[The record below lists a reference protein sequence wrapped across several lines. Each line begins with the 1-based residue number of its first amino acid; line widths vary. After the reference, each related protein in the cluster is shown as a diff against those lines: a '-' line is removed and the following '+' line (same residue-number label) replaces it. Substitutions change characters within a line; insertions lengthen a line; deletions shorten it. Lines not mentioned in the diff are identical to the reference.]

1 MIDVKLKQ
9 WRLGVPRA
17 LFYYYYAPWWE
28 SFLQAL
34 GAEVVVSPP
43 TSKEIMD
50 LGVSLAVAEACLPV
64 KVYYGHAAW
73 LAPRVE
79 ALFVPR
85 LVSVEKKCFICPK
98 LMGLPDMLRAAIK
111 NCPPVIDATVDLA
124 RRPEEGL
131 RAAIRA
137 TARALGAGS
146 REALKAAALA
156 GARYRE
162 WLVQQR
168 KGGLMPGCHASGDCQ
183 ADRKSS
189 DQSSERGKLAMGA
202 GGGQAGLYCSAGSY
216 RLGQLE
222 RTGSNVPDDRPR
234 GWEADPTEGPGG
246 NDDTLLT
253 IGIVG
258 HSYLLYD
265 RYLGMDI
272 PGKVARLGGRVVL
285 PENIVPGLGEAAC
298 HQLPKRLYWTLG
310 RKIMGAA
317 LYLMAQEEVAGLI
330 HLTAFGCGP
339 DSLVGDLAE
348 RYAHRQGKPFLLLT
362 LDEHTGE
369 AGVATR
375 LEAFMDMLIRRRSA

>member
-1 MIDVKLKQ
+1 MSVKVKH

-28 SFLQAL
+28 TFLENL

-43 TSKEIMD
+43 TSKEILD
-50 LGVSLAVAEACLPV
+50 LGVGLAVAEACLPV

-85 LVSVEKKCFICPK
+85 LVSIEQKSFICPK

-111 NCPPVIDATVDLA
+111 DCPPVIDPTVDLA

-137 TARALGAGS
+137 TARALGAGN

-156 GARYRE
+156 GTRYRE
-162 WLVQQR
+162 WLAWQR
-168 KGGLMPGCHASGDCQ
+168 EGRLIWGSNIPSYCHVEQEATVAGNSCDC
-183 ADRKSS
+183 
-189 DQSSERGKLAMGA
+189 L
-202 GGGQAGLYCSAGSY
+202 
-216 RLGQLE
+216 LGQGLGPVAN
-222 RTGSNVPDDRPR
+222 TGAP
-234 GWEADPTEGPGG
+234 
-246 NDDTLLT
+246 LT

-272 PGKVARLGGRVVL
+272 PGKVARLRGRVVL
-285 PENIVPGLGEAAC
+285 PENIDPTLGEAAC
-298 HQLPKRLYWTLG
+298 RQLPKRLYWTLG
-310 RKIMGAA
+310 RKIMGTA
-317 LYLMAQEEVAGLI
+317 LHLMEKEEIAGLI

-348 RYAHRQGKPFLLLT
+348 RYAHRLGKPFLLLT